1 MSLNRLTEEL
11 ESIRV
16 NALMEAHRL
25 YAERVEVGMNL
36 MVQRSQQAAN
46 PLPAS
51 NPLPAAT
58 PCDGN
63 MYTQEGAVHVE

>member
-51 NPLPAAT
+51 NPPSS
-58 PCDGN
+58 DGA
-63 MYTQEGAVHVE
+63 QEGAVHVE

>member
-1 MSLNRLTEEL
+1 MSQNRLTEEL

-25 YAERVEVGMNL
+25 YAERVEIGMNI
-36 MVQRSQQAAN
+36 MVQRSQLYAN

-51 NPLPAAT
+51 NPPSS
-58 PCDGN
+58 DGA
-63 MYTQEGAVHVE
+63 QEGTANAE